1 MGYWHKTLQIIF
13 ITLLALNAQ
22 AGVKKPCQE
31 IIETFFHR
39 TLKEYKAE
47 ASKTIKGIRTP
58 RLVNPQEEMEIVK
71 DWTQVKQ
78 PKFITSILPKDT
90 HIINH
95 SLNGA
100 NEEGVVKTNG
110 GVMVHLRAY
119 VRGIGSNFG
128 VNYLALM
135 DNFFHHKSDF
145 VRADA
150 NAVVVFIHGG
160 GTKTTGHHVAASL
173 MNYLNPYRVDV
184 VSLDLPWHGEGPRN
198 SVENAADS
206 IKLVREYIEKYISPS
221 GKPVFI
227 AGHSMGGV
235 FADVYR
241 RLYPND
247 KLVKGVVSLST
258 VADAAPGKSFEEKHA
273 AEMILAE
280 FNKTNPNIPED
291 ERDLS
296 DSLARDNKIAP
307 LCGAFCSTFMA
318 EVNWA
323 IPAHRGSQ
331 YVPALYIIG
340 EGDALY
346 QGYQQSFKKFV
357 GELEN
362 TELFVFDKRKVF
374 GKVKNKITIIDTSIP
389 RDIQKRILLG
399 TYLGEEEHKA
409 DLLDLI
415 LPFVKMSAEIANL
428 SPLASDDLTKKLI
441 SEVKSKGTITIP
453 REIQKILH
461 SGSHPIEERQMN
473 SLLATINKEG
483 AWQAKMAKMST
494 QERFELRNEELLR
507 LKAEGK
513 ITFDSNYTIPELFEN
528 DAQNIGHL
536 IFDHKPLV
544 TFSKDVPDE
553 TRKKILASNYYG
565 DLTADELKKIP
576 DGEKA
581 ARRTKALLKL
591 REEGKVN
598 WDPRYS
604 VDDLNQIET
613 FVLTRQFIEKNIGKK
628 LQSTRAAEI
637 KPIYNISQMYINNL
651 VFREFAD
658 KYIYSHLRASELIAK
673 LGPER
678 GALTSEINILNKLP
692 ERTAAQE
699 ARLVEAQERMQK
711 IIRIIE
717 RRNAKNPKDQK
728 ELNSILEEMS
738 KINQESSLLS
748 KERHEVRSSK
758 VTGLDTT
765 LRSELSSIEKQ
776 ILGLGETLN
785 TPALVHA
792 RNEREA
798 IFKELMKQDGVV
810 RDSLDHFLSTNMVN
824 GKYLPD
830 LFKNFPPNVR
840 NAFEKY
846 EELSNRYQESVKNF
860 TAILNHDMYTATA
873 ESRELA
879 QQYEEASLKVNSALQ
894 KLEQID
900 QEHAR
905 MATRLFKLEN
915 RRNALIGDEHFKS
928 EHYTIWGLLNADP
941 QYIRDN
947 YTEINSILMNI
958 WKDWQS
964 LWGSRIAESNESLY

>member
-1 MGYWHKTLQIIF
+1 MIYWQKKMLQIIF
-13 ITLLALNAQ
+13 ITLLAINAQ
-22 AGVKKPCQE
+22 AGVKKPCHQTVE
-31 IIETFFHR
+31 AFFHR
-39 TLKEYKAE
+39 TLNEL
-47 ASKTIKGIRTP
+47 KTDANKTTSGIRTP
-58 RLVNPQEEMEIVK
+58 RLVNPQEEMEIVG
-71 DWTQVKQ
+71 DWTKVKQ
-78 PKFITSILPKDT
+78 PKFITAILPKDT

-110 GVMVHLRAY
+110 GIMAHVRAY
-119 VRGIGSNFG
+119 VHGVGSNFG
-128 VNYLALM
+128 VNFYALM

-145 VRADA
+145 VRKEA
-150 NAVVVFIHGG
+150 NAVVLFIHGG

-206 IKLVREYIEKYISPS
+206 IKLVREYIEKYITPS

-235 FADVYR
+235 FSDVYR

-247 KLVKGVVSLST
+247 KLVKGVISLST
-258 VADAAPGKSFEEKHA
+258 VADSAPGKSIKDKQEA
-273 AEMILAE
+273 QMIIDE
-280 FNKTNPNIPED
+280 FNRTNPNIPED

-307 LCGAFCSTFMA
+307 LCGAFCSTFMT
-318 EVNWA
+318 EVNWTLP
-323 IPAHRGSQ
+323 IHRGSQ
-331 YVPALYIIG
+331 YVPGLYIIG

-346 QGYQQSFKKFV
+346 QGYQKSFKEFV
-357 GELEN
+357 GELKN
-362 TELFVFDKRKVF
+362 TELVVFNKRKLF
-374 GKVKNKITIIDTSIP
+374 GKIKNKISIYDETLSREAKRKILAGNYFGEID
-389 RDIQKRILLG
+389 QKVV
-399 TYLGEEEHKA
+399 
-409 DLLDLI
+409 D
-415 LPFVKMSAEIANL
+415 KMS
-428 SPLASDDLTKKLI
+428 P
-441 SEVKSKGTITIP
+441 
-453 REIQKILH
+453 H
-461 SGSHPIEERQMN
+461 
-473 SLLATINKEG
+473 
-483 AWQAKMAKMST
+483 
-494 QERFELRNEELLR
+494 ERFELRNRELLK
-507 LKAEGK
+507 LKAQGK
-513 ITFDSNYTIPELFEN
+513 IEFDSSIPLPELFEN
-528 DAQNIGHL
+528 DPQNIGHL

-544 TFSKDVPDE
+544 TFSADVPDE
-553 TRKKILASNYYG
+553 IRKRIMAANYYG
-565 DLTADELKKIP
+565 DLNSDQLKKLTDEQKI
-576 DGEKA
+576 ELRSK
-581 ARRTKALLKL
+581 TLLAM
-591 REEGKVN
+591 RAEGKVN

-613 FVLTRQFIEKNIGKK
+613 FVLMRQFIEKNIGKK

-651 VFREFAD
+651 IFREFAD
-658 KYIYSHLRASELIAK
+658 KYIYSHLRASEIIAQ

-678 GALTSEINILNKLP
+678 GALTSEINSLNKLP

-699 ARLVEAQERMQK
+699 ARLVEAQERIKK

-717 RRNAKNPKDQK
+717 RKNAKNAKDQK
-728 ELNSILEEMS
+728 ELDSIIEEIS
-738 KINQESSLLS
+738 RINQESSLLG
-748 KERHEVRSSK
+748 KERHELRSSK
-758 VTGLDTT
+758 ATGLDTV

-776 ILGLGETLN
+776 IIALGESLN
-785 TPALVHA
+785 TPDLVKA
-792 RNEREA
+792 RDEREA

-810 RDSLDHFLSTNMVN
+810 RVSLEHFLSTNMVK

-846 EELSNRYQESVKNF
+846 EELSNRYQSSVKHF
-860 TAILNHDMYTATA
+860 SAVLNHEIYTASS

-879 QQYEEASLKVNSALQ
+879 RLYEEASQKVTSALQ
-894 KLEQID
+894 GLEHID

-915 RRNALIGDEHFKS
+915 RRNLLIGDEHFKS

-941 QYIRDN
+941 EYIRSH
-947 YTEINSILMNI
+947 YSEINSLLMNI